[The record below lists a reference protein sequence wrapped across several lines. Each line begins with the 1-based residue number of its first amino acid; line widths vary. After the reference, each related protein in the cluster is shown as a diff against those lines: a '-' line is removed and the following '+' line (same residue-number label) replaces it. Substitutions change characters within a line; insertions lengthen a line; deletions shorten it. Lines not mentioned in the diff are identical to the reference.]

1 MFSRDTA
8 CLVQTCVRQTSMMS
22 SCHAGVPTHH
32 PDLLLTFWTLSYMT
46 DSHPHDIE
54 CPLCFCRIFLHVYV
68 LIKHCVEN
76 FHCCDTQIV
85 IIVGGTKGPE
95 RGAKTM
101 IGDVAVRRRVYP
113 LIDKLDCAFIG
124 VVAWWN
130 SSEWRCGKFCDTSC
144 LPLDYDR
151 GNNFQLV
158 ILTGLNMK

>member
-95 RGAKTM
+95 GVELRRWFVMWLLEGGFILWLTSWTLHSLVLWHDKT
-101 IGDVAVRRRVYP
+101 V
-113 LIDKLDCAFIG
+113 LSG
-124 VVAWWN
+124 VVGN
-130 SSEWRCGKFCDTSC
+130 S
-144 LPLDYDR
+144 
-151 GNNFQLV
+151 V
-158 ILTGLNMK
+158 IQVASLWITTEEIIFS